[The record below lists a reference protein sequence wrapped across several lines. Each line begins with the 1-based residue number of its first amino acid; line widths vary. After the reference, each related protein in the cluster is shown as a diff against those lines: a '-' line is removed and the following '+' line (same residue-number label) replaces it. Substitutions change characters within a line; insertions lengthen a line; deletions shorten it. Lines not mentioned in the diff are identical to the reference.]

1 MVIALR
7 HASTDWNLM
16 DPEILRGGFDPPLN
30 RPMGIAE
37 AERAAGKLARYA
49 IAEVHTSRFLRDY
62 QTAEIVARRTGA
74 RLIVSAEMDP
84 WPIGNLAG
92 QPRKA
97 VWPYMASLIRNPS
110 LRPPG
115 GGSWGDFLMRWA
127 GVVRCSMAWSR
138 QTGRNRVLVVQGS
151 VIRALPTIL
160 YGRPPRTD
168 KQERVKTA
176 QMVFLN

>member
-16 DPEILRGGFDPPLN
+16 EPEILRGGFDPPLN
-30 RPMGIAE
+30 RPIGIAE
-37 AERAAGKLARYA
+37 AERAASKLARYA
-49 IAEVHTSRFLRDY
+49 IAEVHSSRYLRDVE
-62 QTAEIVARRTGA
+62 TAQIVARRTGA
-74 RLIVSAEMDP
+74 RLIVSADMDP
-84 WPIGNLAG
+84 YQIGTLAG

-97 VWPYMASLIRNPS
+97 VWPIMAELMRNPL

-115 GGSWGDFLMRWA
+115 GETWAEFLMRW
-127 GVVRCSMAWSR
+127 GRVVSASRAWSR
-138 QTGRNRVLVVQGS
+138 ETGRNRVLVVQGS
-151 VIRALPTIL
+151 VIRALPTLL
-160 YGRPPRTD
+160 YGRPVRTD